1 MKNIYSNELLQDY
14 AVQEWYDFYEP
25 PQDILPRSQVSGILD
40 CFCKDMKSKYGINV
54 GNQLF
59 TDDNKKS
66 AYVCQEWFLDIY
78 ITKAIN
84 SSISASINIINTLL
98 KLILI
103 KLITMIG
110 EDTRSAMIRSI
121 KVGVFVTQFFNTGI
135 LLLLS
140 SANFTESK
148 VPFLNTYNKGPYTDF
163 SEDWY
168 GDVGAI
174 IVKTMAIASIMPV
187 VEFLI

>member
-1 MKNIYSNELLQDY
+1 
-14 AVQEWYDFYEP
+14 
-25 PQDILPRSQVSGILD
+25 
-40 CFCKDMKSKYGINV
+40 
-54 GNQLF
+54 
-59 TDDNKKS
+59 
-66 AYVCQEWFLDIY
+66 
-78 ITKAIN
+78 
-84 SSISASINIINTLL
+84 
-98 KLILI
+98 
-103 KLITMIG
+103 MIG